1 MSCCKQVNPPLLDL
15 CTLTASSVL
24 ISTILRHDA
33 KQTSY
38 KIALLRAINDVALSY
53 PDLRHSAHDI
63 AVPLRLI
70 AAFWLAYYWPFMD
83 EQNPILQGARTRRGE
98 GLRHDVSFRPAL
110 TDLKQQWRALT
121 GTARPSDGFVLTHDL
136 KLPRKRA
143 GYPAPLLAQYEV
155 ALKQLVTAIKQPL
168 QYAGEGAWSVFA
180 RPKKLTELPQVTAVP
195 GTLNTD
201 LCLIVTREL
210 WRSFQ
215 ELSLWIEALCVHEWC
230 LFSEGVEQP
239 VGRRADRGEVYRLLT
254 ERPDNRRPLTWER
267 NQIELLMLEGYAFTC
282 PWSLKRL
289 TPEHYALDHIVPL
302 SVYPINE
309 LWNLVPSDP
318 RTNTHF
324 KRARVP
330 SPERWHAATPH
341 LAQSYRGYA
350 QGAKLAPALE
360 HDVAHR
366 FSRLHAP
373 LMPERITDA
382 VGDFVRVISRA
393 RNLATF

>member
-1 MSCCKQVNPPLLDL
+1 M
-15 CTLTASSVL
+15 TASSVL

-38 KIALLRAINDVALSY
+38 KIALLRAVNDVALSY

-70 AAFWLAYYWPFMD
+70 AAFWLSYYWSFMD
-83 EQNPILQGARTRRGE
+83 EQNPVLQGARTRRGE
-98 GLRHDVSFRPAL
+98 VLRHDVSFRPAL

-136 KLPRKRA
+136 KVPRKRA
-143 GYPAPLLAQYEV
+143 GYPTPLLAQYE
-155 ALKQLVTAIKQPL
+155 ATLKQLVAAIKQPL
-168 QYAGEGAWSVFA
+168 QYAGEGEWSVFA
-180 RPKKLTELPQVTAVP
+180 RPRKLAEHPLVTSVP
-195 GTLNTD
+195 GTRATD
-201 LCLIVTREL
+201 LCLVVNREL
-210 WRSFQ
+210 WESFQ

-239 VGRRADRGEVYRLLT
+239 NGRRADRGAVYRLLT

-267 NQIELLMLEGYAFTC
+267 NQVELLMLEGYTFTC
-282 PWSLKRL
+282 PWSQKRL
-289 TPEHYALDHIVPL
+289 SAKHYALDHIVPV

-318 RTNTHF
+318 WTNAHL

-330 SPERWHAATPH
+330 SLERWQAATPH
-341 LAQSYRGYA
+341 LTRTYSGYI
-350 QGAKLAPALE
+350 QGVKLAPALE

-366 FSRLHAP
+366 FSRLDAP
-373 LMPERITDA
+373 PRPERIT
-382 VGDFVRVISRA
+382 
-393 RNLATF
+393 